1 MSRPKLSCSLCA
13 APVDGRSLRSPQKL
27 ENRIIDLIKQ
37 DRPDW
42 EANRGICPNCLEQY
56 RAKKF
61 VGYLEA
67 EYQKLSDI
75 EHAVVSKIT
84 RRGRVSRVVHQDFDA
99 SMTFGERVADKVAQF
114 GGSWPF
120 IGLFGAILVIWMLI
134 NTWLLARH
142 PFDPYPFILLN
153 LVLSTLAAIQAPVIM
168 MSQNRQ
174 AHKDRMQAQQDYEIN
189 LMAEIEIRDLHDKMD
204 SLRFKQ
210 WHELWHIQKRQIE
223 LLEHLCARSS
233 NPELETPPPSPYVP
247 PEL

>member
-1 MSRPKLSCSLCA
+1 MPKLSCSLCMTT
-13 APVDGRSLRSPQKL
+13 VDARTLASPQKL
-27 ENRIIDLIKQ
+27 ENRILDLIRQ
-37 DRPDW
+37 DRPEW
-42 EANRGICPNCLEQY
+42 EAKRGICQNCLEQY

-61 VGYLEA
+61 VSYLEA

-84 RRGRVSRVVHQDFDA
+84 RRGRVSKVVHQDFDA
-99 SMTFGERVADKVAQF
+99 TMTFGQHVADRVARF

-120 IGLFGAILVIWMLI
+120 IGIFGGILVAWMVV
-134 NTWLLARH
+134 NAWVLASK

-153 LVLSTLAAIQAPVIM
+153 LVLSTLAALQAPVIM

-174 AHKDRMQAQQDYEIN
+174 SQKDRLHAQQDYEVN

-223 LLEHLCARSS
+223 LLEHLCARQE
-233 NPELETPPPSPYVP
+233 NPDLKTPQPAPYVP

>member
-1 MSRPKLSCSLCA
+1 MPKLSCSLCTA
-13 APVDGRSLRSPQKL
+13 TVDARTLASPQKL
-27 ENRIIDLIKQ
+27 ENRILDLIRE
-37 DRPDW
+37 DRPEW
-42 EANRGICPNCLEQY
+42 EAKRGICQNCLEQY

-61 VGYLEA
+61 VTYLEA
-67 EYQKLSDI
+67 EYQKLSEI

-84 RRGRVSRVVHQDFDA
+84 RRGRVSKVVHQDFNA
-99 SMTFGERVADKVAQF
+99 TMTFGQHVADRVARF

-120 IGLFGAILVIWMLI
+120 IGIFGAILVGWMAI
-134 NTWLLARH
+134 NAWVLANK

-153 LVLSTLAAIQAPVIM
+153 LVLSTLAALQAPVIM

-174 AHKDRMQAQQDYEIN
+174 SEKDRLHAQQDYEVN

-223 LLEHLCARSS
+223 LLEHLCARQEH
-233 NPELETPPPSPYVP
+233 PELKTPQPAPYVP

>member
-1 MSRPKLSCSLCA
+1 MPKLSCSLCTDT
-13 APVDGRSLRSPQKL
+13 VDARTLASPQKL
-27 ENRIIDLIKQ
+27 ENRILDLIRE
-37 DRPDW
+37 DRPEW
-42 EANRGICPNCLEQY
+42 AAKRGICPNCLEQY

-61 VGYLEA
+61 VSYLEA
-67 EYQKLSDI
+67 EYRKLSDI

-84 RRGRVSRVVHQDFDA
+84 RRGRVSKVVHQDFEA
-99 SMTFGERVADKVAQF
+99 SMTLGQQVADRVARF

-120 IGLFGAILVIWMLI
+120 IGIFGAILVGWMAI
-134 NTWLLARH
+134 NAWVLAER

-153 LVLSTLAAIQAPVIM
+153 LVLSTLAALQAPVIM

-174 AHKDRMQAQQDYEIN
+174 AQKDRLHAQQDYEVN

-223 LLEHLCARSS
+223 LLEHLCAQTTDPSRR
-233 NPELETPPPSPYVP
+233 PPPPAPYVP
-247 PEL
+247 PEI

>member
-1 MSRPKLSCSLCA
+1 MPKVNCSLCST
-13 APVDGRSLRSPQKL
+13 PVEGRSLASPQKL
-27 ENRIIDLIKQ
+27 ENRILDLIRL
-37 DRPDW
+37 DRPEW
-42 EANRGICPNCLEQY
+42 EGKRGICPNCLETY

-67 EYQKLSDI
+67 EYRKLSDI

-84 RRGRVSRVVHQDFDA
+84 RRGRVSSVVHQDFDA
-99 SMTFGERVADKVAQF
+99 KMTVGQHVADRVARF

-120 IGLFGAILVIWMLI
+120 IGIFGGILVAWMVV
-134 NTWLLARH
+134 NAVVLAKH

-153 LVLSTLAAIQAPVIM
+153 LVLSTLAALQAPVIM

-174 AHKDRMQAQQDYEIN
+174 SEKDRIHAQQDYEIN

-223 LLEHLCARSS
+223 LLEHLCARNE
-233 NPELETPPPSPYVP
+233 NPELKTPQPAPYVP
-247 PEL
+247 PDL

>member
-1 MSRPKLSCSLCA
+1 MPKVNCSLCDTQ
-13 APVDGRSLRSPQKL
+13 VEGRNLASPQKL
-27 ENRIIDLIKQ
+27 ENRILDLIRK
-37 DRPDW
+37 DRPEW
-42 EANRGICPNCLEQY
+42 EAKRGICSNCLEQY

-61 VGYLEA
+61 VSYLEA
-67 EYQKLSDI
+67 EYQKLSEI

-84 RRGRVSRVVHQDFDA
+84 RRGRVSGVVQQDLDA
-99 SMTFGERVADKVAQF
+99 AMTFGERVADRVAQF

-120 IGLFGAILVIWMLI
+120 IGLFGGILVVWMVI
-134 NTWLLARH
+134 NAWVLASH

-153 LVLSTLAAIQAPVIM
+153 LVLSTLAALQAPVIM

-174 AHKDRMQAQQDYEIN
+174 AHKDRIHAQQDYEIN

-223 LLEHLCARSS
+223 LLEHLCAQGAD
-233 NPELETPPPSPYVP
+233 PEVKVPPPTPYVP

>member
-1 MSRPKLSCSLCA
+1 MPKVTCSLCN

-27 ENRIIDLIKQ
+27 ENRIIDLIKA
-37 DRPDW
+37 DRPEW
-42 EANRGICPNCLEQY
+42 EGKRGICPTCLEQY

-67 EYQKLSDI
+67 EYRKLSEI

-84 RRGRVSRVVHQDFDA
+84 RRGRVSGVVHQDFETT
-99 SMTFGERVADKVAQF
+99 MTFGQRVADRVAQF

-120 IGLFGAILVIWMLI
+120 IGLFAGVLVAWMGI
-134 NTWLLARH
+134 NAWVLAKH
-142 PFDPYPFILLN
+142 PFDPFPFILLN
-153 LVLSTLAAIQAPVIM
+153 LALSALAALQAPVIM

-174 AHKDRMQAQQDYEIN
+174 AAKDRMHATQDYEIN

-223 LLEHLCARSS
+223 LLEHLCARGE
-233 NPELETPPPSPYVP
+233 NPELKMPQPAPYVP

>member
-67 EYQKLSDI
+67 EYQKLSEI

-99 SMTFGERVADKVAQF
+99 GMTFGERVADKVAQF

>member
-1 MSRPKLSCSLCA
+1 MPKLSCSLCA
-13 APVDGRSLRSPQKL
+13 NTVDARTLASPQKL
-27 ENRIIDLIKQ
+27 ENRILDLIRE
-37 DRPDW
+37 DRPEW
-42 EANRGICPNCLEQY
+42 EAKRGICPSCLEQY

-61 VGYLEA
+61 VSYLEA
-67 EYQKLSDI
+67 EYRKLSDI

-84 RRGRVSRVVHQDFDA
+84 RRGRVSKVVHQDFEA
-99 SMTFGERVADKVAQF
+99 SMTLGQQVADRVARF

-120 IGLFGAILVIWMLI
+120 IGIFGAILVGWMAI
-134 NTWLLARH
+134 NAWVLAER

-153 LVLSTLAAIQAPVIM
+153 LVLSTLAALQAPVIM

-174 AHKDRMQAQQDYEIN
+174 AQKDRLHAQQDYEVN

-223 LLEHLCARSS
+223 LLEHLCAQTTDPSRR
-233 NPELETPPPSPYVP
+233 PPPPAPYVP
-247 PEL
+247 PEI

>member
-67 EYQKLSDI
+67 EYQKLSEI

-99 SMTFGERVADKVAQF
+99 GMTFGERVADRVAQF

-174 AHKDRMQAQQDYEIN
+174 AHKDRLQAQQDYEIN

-223 LLEHLCARSS
+223 LLEHLCARTE
-233 NPELETPPPSPYVP
+233 NPELKMPAPAPYVP

>member
-1 MSRPKLSCSLCA
+1 MPKVNCSLCNEL
-13 APVDGRSLRSPQKL
+13 VEGRTLASPQKL
-27 ENRIIDLIKQ
+27 ENRIIDLIRK
-37 DRPDW
+37 DRPEW
-42 EANRGICPNCLEQY
+42 EGKRGICGNCLEQY

-67 EYQKLSDI
+67 EYQKLSEL

-84 RRGRVSRVVHQDFDA
+84 RRDRVSRQVHRDVETT
-99 SMTFGERVADKVAQF
+99 MTLGERVADQVAQF
-114 GGSWPF
+114 GGSWRF
-120 IGLFGAILVIWMLI
+120 IGLFGGILVVWMII
-134 NTWLLARH
+134 NAWVLASH

-153 LVLSTLAAIQAPVIM
+153 LVLSTLAALQAPVIM

-174 AHKDRMQAQQDYEIN
+174 AHKDRQHAQQDYEVN
-189 LMAEIEIRDLHDKMD
+189 LMAEIEIRDLHDKLD

-223 LLEHLCARSS
+223 LLEHLCEKHS
-233 NPELETPPPSPYVP
+233 NPDSKVPAPTPYVP

>member
-1 MSRPKLSCSLCA
+1 MPKLNCSLCDS
-13 APVDGRSLRSPQKL
+13 PVESRTLHSPQKL
-27 ENRIIDLIKQ
+27 ENRILDLIRQ
-37 DRPDW
+37 DRPGW
-42 EANRGICPNCLEQY
+42 EGKRGICPNCLDQY

-67 EYQKLSDI
+67 EYQKLSDL

-84 RRGRVSRVVHQDFDA
+84 RRGRVSKLVHQELE
-99 SMTFGERVADKVAQF
+99 SEMTFGERVADRVAQF
-114 GGSWPF
+114 GGSWTF
-120 IGLFGAILVIWMLI
+120 IGIFAGILIVWMVI
-134 NTWLLARH
+134 NGWLLATR

-174 AHKDRMQAQQDYEIN
+174 AHKDRMQANQDYEIN
-189 LMAEIEIRDLHDKMD
+189 LMAEIEIRDLHDKLD

-223 LLEHLCARSS
+223 LLEHLCERHA
-233 NPELETPPPSPYVP
+233 NPEAKVPAPTPYVP

>member
-37 DRPDW
+37 DRPEW

-67 EYQKLSDI
+67 EYQKLSEI
-75 EHAVVSKIT
+75 EHAVVTKIT

-99 SMTFGERVADKVAQF
+99 GMTFGERVADKVAQF